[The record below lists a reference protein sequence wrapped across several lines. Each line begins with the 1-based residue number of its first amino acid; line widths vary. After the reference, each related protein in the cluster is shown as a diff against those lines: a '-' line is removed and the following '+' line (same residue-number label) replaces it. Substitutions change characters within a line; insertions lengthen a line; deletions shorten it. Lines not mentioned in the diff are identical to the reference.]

1 MDMTDTLAV
10 PEVKRIMKYLP
21 VAYRDGKN
29 REARHQMA
37 LAALEAGICIN
48 NSSVTLVHGLS
59 RPIGALFHVAH
70 GISNAMLL
78 NVCFSFA
85 LEGANVKIVE
95 ICVETT
101 QSLNAGHEVT
111 AVKRTFAIRLRYL
124 LILRSNSGWFLYVK
138 KILLNKRDS
147 AMIGKEKIKDITIS
161 EKERQLQ

>member
-1 MDMTDTLAV
+1 MSSPQSVTAATGLDALTHAVEAYTSRKAMNMTDTLAV
-10 PEVKRIMKYLP
+10 PAVKRIMKYLP

-37 LAALEAGICIN
+37 LAALGAGICIS

-95 ICVETT
+95 ICVETI
-101 QSLNAGHEVT
+101 QSLNAGRKAT
-111 AVKRTFAIRLRYL
+111 AFMSK
-124 LILRSNSGWFLYVK
+124 
-138 KILLNKRDS
+138 
-147 AMIGKEKIKDITIS
+147 
-161 EKERQLQ
+161 